1 MASRHNKTDACM
13 SSESVVVR
21 RGPTQVQACA
31 FVVVVSV
38 VIGGGGGGGGCL
50 DLKTETE
57 HKVEWIKKD
66 LKRLEGRQKCDKIF
80 CLKKH
85 LTKERKGK

>member
-1 MASRHNKTDACM
+1 M
-13 SSESVVVR
+13 VVL
-21 RGPTQVQACA
+21 A
-31 FVVVVSV
+31 
-38 VIGGGGGGGGCL
+38 CL

-66 LKRLEGRQKCDKIF
+66 LKRLEGRGKCDKIF

>member
-13 SSESVVVR
+13 SSESVAVR

-31 FVVVVSV
+31 FVVVVFV
-38 VIGGGGGGGGCL
+38 VIGGGSGCL

-57 HKVEWIKKD
+57 HKVEWITKD
-66 LKRLEGRQKCDKIF
+66 LERLEGREKCDKIF